1 MDRYAVFLDLTK
13 ASDTISRD
21 GLCKTLARLGYPPKF
36 LTVLHQLIEGQQGQ
50 FEHSGSLPG
59 ISNGVKQ
66 GCFLAPTLL
75 STFFSITLREAKEDL
90 PDGIYI
96 RVNLRRLLACSKTI
110 EELITELLF
119 ADDRALLRPHRESP
133 AAHRQPFL

>member
-1 MDRYAVFLDLTK
+1 MDYAKPWHGLAIPQNFLPFF
-13 ASDTISRD
+13 ASS
-21 GLCKTLARLGYPPKF
+21 LK
-36 LTVLHQLIEGQQGQ
+36 GQQGQ
-50 FEHSGSLPG
+50 FEHSGLLSG